1 MTHIFVIQSS
11 LAAGASDAHVRLY
24 SLGSTKPLPG
34 MILLWLMLN
43 ATFES
48 AAGFKFKW
56 WMLLE
61 ACLVIHA
68 YVSPGAGIGLGME
81 SAVDVVEIFLEYVDV
96 MDQWRIFIGRH
107 K

>member
-11 LAAGASDAHVRLY
+11 LAAGASDAHVRVY

-61 ACLVIHA
+61 ACLVFGTRGIRYVIHA

-81 SAVDVVEIFLEYVDV
+81 SAVDVVERFLEYVDV
-96 MDQWRIFIGRH
+96 MDQ
-107 K
+107 